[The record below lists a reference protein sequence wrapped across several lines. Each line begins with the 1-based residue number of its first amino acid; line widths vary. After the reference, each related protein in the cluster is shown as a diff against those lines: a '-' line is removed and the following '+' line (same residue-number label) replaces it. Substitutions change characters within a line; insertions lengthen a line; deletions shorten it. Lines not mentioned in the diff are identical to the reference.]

1 MIEFASFI
9 IFILMFVVISFDNI
23 FLRIKQRSN
32 NMQLLQVAIERNVLA
47 AKILDFEEEKLEP
60 VDSGSEGFIKFISDS
75 RDWAFDYIE
84 NVQDGINKFIVDA
97 GPSIEYWEEY
107 GAVMDTPLDVGM
119 RQISLSYKELKSL
132 LPDDYGKIDT

>member
-9 IFILMFVVISFDNI
+9 IFIFMFVVISFDNI

-84 NVQDGINKFIVDA
+84 NVQDGINKFIIDA

>member
-9 IFILMFVVISFDNI
+9 IFIFMFVVISFDNI

-32 NMQLLQVAIERNVLA
+32 NMQLLQVGIERNVLA

-84 NVQDGINKFIVDA
+84 NVQDGINKFIIDA

>member
-9 IFILMFVVISFDNI
+9 IFIFMFVVISFDNI

-84 NVQDGINKFIVDA
+84 NVQNGINKFIIDA